1 MTQSSKMKV
10 MKEQYYLNGESLPT
24 IPVPHDCI
32 IKKVRL
38 KNQCIEFVFEDDIS
52 NYDSIKH
59 YKPDAKSL
67 IIRYHFADDP
77 NDYSIY
83 RWIKPNRLLAKLFS
97 AGGRYKRMKNC
108 FLTEL
113 PEDNYRLE
121 YLYHNVGY
129 CSIITKL
136 FSNGYIILD
145 ADIDYVEF
153 EWIC

>member
-1 MTQSSKMKV
+1 
-10 MKEQYYLNGESLPT
+10 MKEKYFLNGESLPT
-24 IPVPHDCI
+24 IPVPHDCV
-32 IKKVRL
+32 IKKIQL
-38 KNQCIEFVFEDDIS
+38 KDQCIEFIFEDDIS
-52 NYDSIKH
+52 YHDSIQY

-67 IIRYHFADDP
+67 IIRYHFAYDTDDF
-77 NDYSIY
+77 SIY
-83 RWIKPNRLLAKLFS
+83 KWVKPMRLLSKLFS
-97 AGGRYKRMKNC
+97 IDGYYKRIKNSL
-108 FLTEL
+108 LTEL
-113 PEDNYRLE
+113 PEGKFKFE

>member
-1 MTQSSKMKV
+1 MFFKK
-10 MKEQYYLNGESLPT
+10 
-24 IPVPHDCI
+24 I
-32 IKKVRL
+32 IFIIDL
-38 KNQCIEFVFEDDIS
+38 TS
-52 NYDSIKH
+52 NYYSIKH

-67 IIRYHFADDP
+67 IIRYHFANDP

-97 AGGRYKRMKNC
+97 KDGRYKRMKNC

>member
-1 MTQSSKMKV
+1 
-10 MKEQYYLNGESLPT
+10 MKEKYNLAGESLPT
-24 IPVPHDCI
+24 IPVPHDCV
-32 IKKVRL
+32 IKHIHL

-52 NYDSIKH
+52 YHDSIQH

-67 IIRYHFADDP
+67 IIRYHFAYDTD
-77 NDYSIY
+77 DYSIY
-83 RWIKPNRLLAKLFS
+83 KQVKPMRLLSKLFLKDIH
-97 AGGRYKRMKNC
+97 YKRIKNSS
-108 FLTEL
+108 LAEL
-113 PEDNYRLE
+113 PEGKFKLE

-153 EWIC
+153 EWI

>member
-10 MKEQYYLNGESLPT
+10 MKEQYFLNGESLPT

-32 IKKVRL
+32 IKNVRL

-67 IIRYHFADDP
+67 IIRYHFANDP

-83 RWIKPNRLLAKLFS
+83 RWIKPNRLLAK
-97 AGGRYKRMKNC
+97 
-108 FLTEL
+108 